1 MFSHHDDDH
10 HDDHDHDDHE
20 FGSLLRIGVAALIL
34 LAAIAAACIVMVPA
48 GQAGVITRFGNP
60 VRVVTEPG
68 LAWKLPAPFES
79 TILIDLRL
87 RTTSTGLQDVGT
99 RDGLRVLVQSY
110 VAWQVPDDPQRVRQ
124 FLRSVR
130 NQPDEAARQLR
141 SFVSAALHVTSSNFD
156 LTDLVNVDSTK
167 VQLDTFER
175 QLREQVAPRMLAVYG
190 IDIRQV
196 GVERMTLPDETLAA
210 TVSRMRAERETVA
223 AERTADGLRQAAA
236 IRADADRD
244 AREVVAQ
251 AREQA
256 AHTEADA
263 QQAAAKIYAKAYQ
276 NDPGLYSTLRS
287 LDALSQI
294 LGRNS
299 SLVLRT
305 DAAPFRVLV
314 DGPGGAGRGRCGT
327 GRQVACGKISAV
339 SEIHS
344 ISEAHPTPDPAGP
357 PPPPPPGPIAQSVA
371 IGFRTVYIAGALLLL
386 LWLASN
392 VREIAS
398 DSQAV
403 VLRFGRIV
411 RSQEAGLL
419 IAWAATIEQVQL
431 LPGPERQLTQE
442 VAPLAPASE
451 RSQTLVGP
459 FAAGQSIPQNAAAYL
474 TGDGNVVLLNASLF
488 YRISDPVS
496 YALSQAHVEAA
507 LNRLFRATTVR
518 VTAARNLNDFLVVQ
532 AGSDAQGA
540 NQTVLALRGE
550 VRNSLIQ
557 SMNAR
562 LHALADGGASLGVE
576 IERIDMTAWL
586 PPQAKSAFDAGTGGE
601 PGGRSR
607 GGRRPNRCR
616 AAAPGVESAARSTTC
631 RCRGHGA
638 GAGQWR

>member
-10 HDDHDHDDHE
+10 DDHDHHD
-20 FGSLLRIGVAALIL
+20 FGSLFRIGVAGVIL

-48 GQAGVITRFGNP
+48 GEAGVITRFGNP

-68 LAWKLPAPFES
+68 LAWKLPAPFEN

-110 VAWQVPDDPQRVRQ
+110 AAWQVPDDPQRVRQ

-141 SFVSAALHVTSSNFD
+141 SFVSAALHITSSNFD
-156 LTDLVNVDSTK
+156 LGDLVNTDSTK
-167 VQLDTFER
+167 VRLDAFER

-263 QQAAAKIYAKAYQ
+263 QQAAARVYAKAYQ
-276 NDPGLYSTLRS
+276 SDPGLYSTLRS
-287 LDALSQI
+287 LDALSSI

-314 DGPGGAGRGRCGT
+314 DGPTGT
-327 GRQVACGKISAV
+327 GS
-339 SEIHS
+339 
-344 ISEAHPTPDPAGP
+344 PPA
-357 PPPPPPGPIAQSVA
+357 
-371 IGFRTVYIAGALLLL
+371 T
-386 LWLASN
+386 
-392 VREIAS
+392 
-398 DSQAV
+398 
-403 VLRFGRIV
+403 
-411 RSQEAGLL
+411 
-419 IAWAATIEQVQL
+419 
-431 LPGPERQLTQE
+431 
-442 VAPLAPASE
+442 
-451 RSQTLVGP
+451 
-459 FAAGQSIPQNAAAYL
+459 
-474 TGDGNVVLLNASLF
+474 
-488 YRISDPVS
+488 
-496 YALSQAHVEAA
+496 
-507 LNRLFRATTVR
+507 
-518 VTAARNLNDFLVVQ
+518 
-532 AGSDAQGA
+532 
-540 NQTVLALRGE
+540 
-550 VRNSLIQ
+550 
-557 SMNAR
+557 
-562 LHALADGGASLGVE
+562 
-576 IERIDMTAWL
+576 
-586 PPQAKSAFDAGTGGE
+586 KSK
-601 PGGRSR
+601 P
-607 GGRRPNRCR
+607 
-616 AAAPGVESAARSTTC
+616 
-631 RCRGHGA
+631 
-638 GAGQWR
+638 

>member
-10 HDDHDHDDHE
+10 DDHDHDEHD

-34 LAAIAAACIVMVPA
+34 AAAIAAACIVMVPA
-48 GQAGVITRFGNP
+48 GEAGVITRFGNP

-141 SFVSAALHVTSSNFD
+141 SFVSAALHITASDFD
-156 LTDLVNVDSTK
+156 LTDLVNIDSRK
-167 VQLDTFER
+167 VRLDGFER
-175 QLREQVAPRMLAVYG
+175 QLHDQVAPRMLAVYG

-210 TVSRMRAERETVA
+210 TVARMRAERETVA

-263 QQAAAKIYAKAYQ
+263 QQAAARIYAKAYQ
-276 NDPGLYSTLRS
+276 SDPGLYTTLRS
-287 LDALSQI
+287 LDALTQV

-314 DGPGGAGRGRCGT
+314 DGPAG
-327 GRQVACGKISAV
+327 
-339 SEIHS
+339 
-344 ISEAHPTPDPAGP
+344 
-357 PPPPPPGPIAQSVA
+357 
-371 IGFRTVYIAGALLLL
+371 
-386 LWLASN
+386 
-392 VREIAS
+392 
-398 DSQAV
+398 
-403 VLRFGRIV
+403 
-411 RSQEAGLL
+411 
-419 IAWAATIEQVQL
+419 
-431 LPGPERQLTQE
+431 
-442 VAPLAPASE
+442 
-451 RSQTLVGP
+451 
-459 FAAGQSIPQNAAAYL
+459 
-474 TGDGNVVLLNASLF
+474 
-488 YRISDPVS
+488 
-496 YALSQAHVEAA
+496 
-507 LNRLFRATTVR
+507 
-518 VTAARNLNDFLVVQ
+518 
-532 AGSDAQGA
+532 
-540 NQTVLALRGE
+540 
-550 VRNSLIQ
+550 
-557 SMNAR
+557 
-562 LHALADGGASLGVE
+562 
-576 IERIDMTAWL
+576 
-586 PPQAKSAFDAGTGGE
+586 KSA
-601 PGGRSR
+601 P
-607 GGRRPNRCR
+607 
-616 AAAPGVESAARSTTC
+616 
-631 RCRGHGA
+631 
-638 GAGQWR
+638 